1 MKMND
6 EKGCREAKALSQRLA
21 ELNNAALENDCNPE
35 WLIRAMYE
43 MQSYLESC
51 EKDALTPSFESY
63 ISILE
68 DVYRAVGSDDYQDG
82 CEAYSRFLKEISAF
96 SSQNNSFVR
105 SADNETPRVEAILFH
120 NRESIVSVIQ
130 TIGEYF
136 NECRA
141 AGTAPAYTDMLEYLE
156 DRAAEDLENKAIDD
170 FYKKD

>member
-1 MKMND
+1 MQLWKTTVMPNGSFAPCMK
-6 EKGCREAKALSQRLA
+6 CRPIWNLAK
-21 ELNNAALENDCNPE
+21 
-35 WLIRAMYE
+35 
-43 MQSYLESC
+43 
-51 EKDALTPSFESY
+51 KDACTPSFESY
-63 ISILE
+63 ISVLE

-105 SADNETPRVEAILFH
+105 SADDETPRVEAILFH

-136 NECRA
+136 DECRT

-156 DRAAEDLENKAIDD
+156 DRAAEDLEKYSD
-170 FYKKD
+170 